1 MIKEKNKE
9 VKSLKQFI
17 DLGGVNKDFQIS
29 LQGYCSKLEKAHA
42 ELSREKAINNI
53 LISKGSKEQSEEK
66 KNQKSEIPQKPPEGK
81 QEITRPGSSTN
92 VVERKE
98 VNPNEEDKPHKRLC
112 KRVFLHGKDACEM
125 KNCKSY
131 HQHGKNRGVCFA
143 EFLQE
148 GSCKFGNNCHFNHD
162 FPAEVKD
169 SALYKRFV
177 MTEKE
182 RIDKLQSRKENEG
195 NLSLMNKSISE
206 NDKKILPQQTSTIG
220 IPVYQQYP
228 LSSRIQQGVYQRFA
242 KDNNDKQEVPNN
254 FYQRPENQAAN
265 NQIVW
270 QPNRNCP
277 INPTANQFL
286 STEDF
291 SKNFNGQQN
300 HLIWN

>member
-1 MIKEKNKE
+1 M
-9 VKSLKQFI
+9 KSLKQVI
-17 DLGGVNKDFQIS
+17 ENLEGVNKDLQIS
-29 LQGYCSKLEKAHA
+29 LQGYSSKLEKANA
-42 ELSREKAINNI
+42 ELSRERAMNDL
-53 LISKGSKEQSEEK
+53 LIFRESKEK
-66 KNQKSEIPQKPPEGK
+66 KSQESEILQNPPEGK
-81 QEITRPGSSTN
+81 QEIARPCSSTTT
-92 VVERKE
+92 VDRKE
-98 VNPNEEDKPHKRLC
+98 VNRNEGEKLDKRLC
-112 KRVFLHGKDACEM
+112 KRVFLHGENACKMKD
-125 KNCKSY
+125 CKFY
-131 HQHGKNRGVCFA
+131 HQHGKNRGICFA

-169 SALYKRFV
+169 LLLYKRFV

-195 NLSLMNKSISE
+195 NMFLMNKSINE
-206 NDKKILPQQTSTIG
+206 NDKEILPQQTSTIG

-228 LSSRIQQGVYQRFA
+228 LNSRIQQGVDQRFA

-265 NQIVW
+265 SQIVW
-270 QPNRNCP
+270 QPNGNCQ

-286 STEDF
+286 LTDDF